1 MIKRLA
7 LALAVVAL
15 NSGPLPADTVY
26 QTNSEDKPVVIQR
39 NAIVIKEDSGAL
51 VYKHFDLRERRV
63 VKIALN
69 KGSLDYS
76 VVTSRLPERQQI
88 VDTWKRF
95 GYSATVTDQAG
106 KTTKVFDAF
115 LDFYPPGGRGSL
127 LEALPARTVIPLQLD
142 QGGVDEPE
150 FSKIERI
157 EFQGDRVKITL
168 RSGQVEQG
176 RLLNVTNQPV
186 EVRFLGITE
195 HYDPTS
201 EDVFDFSL
209 PLSRVKEIRF
219 EP

>member
-51 VYKHFDLRERRV
+51 VYKHFDLKERRV

-76 VVTSRLPERQQI
+76 VVTSGLGERQQI

-150 FSKIERI
+150 FSKIERT
-157 EFQGDRVKITL
+157 EFQGNRVKITL
-168 RSGQVEQG
+168 RSGQVEEG